1 MGQIDKKEI
10 VAVGLLAVG
19 ILLFANPAYT
29 QGQGG
34 SAASVEV
41 QQEIDPDALA
51 PQTLSQ
57 INPDAEFLPVI
68 EYEAL
73 DEDAQSIFDTGREGI
88 YVIETEQD
96 AEGAVLERAV
106 FYEGETYL
114 AQTEETAQGINL
126 QYSSVDVETN
136 IVGTNVMTEGQAEAF
151 GNATADGE
159 VTLTD
164 RSRGLAAYEY
174 VRDDGDATY
183 YETSTETNN
192 GTVLT
197 VSEVDVRE
205 LVDPFFA
212 DTDEMTGERRDTV
225 VSAIQGDSPVV
236 TGETLNEVQQN
247 QLVFHEGSY
256 YQLGFAEASEPITE
270 ALGPLNF
277 AGMALGILFV
287 GAGGYMARRVYLE
300 KT

>member
-1 MGQIDKKEI
+1 MGQIEKKEV
-10 VAVGLLAVG
+10 VAVALLALG

-29 QGQGG
+29 HGQGG
-34 SAASVEV
+34 SAASVQVGED
-41 QQEIDPDALA
+41 IDPDSLA

-57 INPDAEFLPVI
+57 MNPDAEFLPVI
-68 EYEAL
+68 EYEVL

-114 AQTEETAQGINL
+114 AQTEETPDGINL
-126 QYSSVDVETN
+126 QYSSVDIETN

-151 GNATADGE
+151 GNATTDGE
-159 VTLTD
+159 VTLAD
-164 RSRGLAAYEY
+164 RSRGLAAYDY

-183 YETSTETNN
+183 YETATETNN
-192 GTVLT
+192 ETVLT
-197 VSEVDVRE
+197 VSEIDVRE
-205 LVDPFFA
+205 LVDPYFE
-212 DTDEMTGERRDTV
+212 DTDDMPDERREIV
-225 VSAIQGDSPVV
+225 VSAIEGDDPIV
-236 TGETLNEVQQN
+236 TGETLNEIQQN
-247 QLVFHEGSY
+247 PLVRHEGGY
-256 YQLGFAEASEPITE
+256 YQLGFAEASEPITD